1 VEEQAKGPI
10 LNPNEMGL
18 AHAGVAVE
26 NIASIGEYVEL
37 FKNAFPN
44 EENPVSYDNI
54 ARAIGDFERTL
65 TTPGRFDN
73 YLSGDSAALKA
84 NEKKGLAVFIETG
97 CSSCHK
103 GALFGGG
110 QFDKFGV
117 FRPYQEL
124 TGSKALDTGRFEQT
138 NKEDDRF
145 VFKVAQLRNIERTYP
160 YFHDGSVW
168 KLDDAIRVM
177 GEAQLGKKLAP
188 DEVDAIWSFLK
199 TLTGEVPVEA
209 RTLPMLPPASD
220 TTCAPTPAERSYE
233 RRSSASHHQ
242 SCPGDPCAAGAG
254 HPGARRGAQE
264 RRVQQ
269 GRTRSP
275 RRGRARHGAD
285 LPHGRA
291 RRGCGGSL
299 TDISADAIER
309 HDEAATGAFV
319 AVGLAG
325 LAALANLVLGR
336 QGRTPR
342 WLTATTLV
350 LALIASAWLGVT
362 ANLGGQIRH
371 TEIHAAPTGPLDSM
385 TLRIRQ

>member
-1 VEEQAKGPI
+1 MTKPKAIRGASALVLLLGVAVWAASAPSDEELLKKAQALFRPLPKVMDSRDNQVTAAKVALGKMLYYEPRLSKSNVISCNSCHNLATYGVDNLPTSIGHRWAIGTVNAPTTLNSAGQVAQFWDGRAKDVEEQAKGPI
-10 LNPNEMGL
+10 LNPKEMGL

-37 FKNAFPN
+37 FKKAFPN
-44 EENPVSYDNI
+44 EANPVSYDNI

-65 TTPGRFDN
+65 TTPGRFDT
-73 YLSGDSAALKA
+73 YLSGDSAALKP
-84 NEKKGLAVFIETG
+84 NEKKGLATFIETG

-138 NKEDDRF
+138 NKEDDKY

-220 TTCAPTPAERSYE
+220 TTVRPD
-233 RRSSASHHQ
+233 AS
-242 SCPGDPCAAGAG
+242 
-254 HPGARRGAQE
+254 
-264 RRVQQ
+264 
-269 GRTRSP
+269 
-275 RRGRARHGAD
+275 
-285 LPHGRA
+285 
-291 RRGCGGSL
+291 
-299 TDISADAIER
+299 
-309 HDEAATGAFV
+309 
-319 AVGLAG
+319 
-325 LAALANLVLGR
+325 
-336 QGRTPR
+336 
-342 WLTATTLV
+342 
-350 LALIASAWLGVT
+350 
-362 ANLGGQIRH
+362 
-371 TEIHAAPTGPLDSM
+371 
-385 TLRIRQ
+385 